1 MKKLSPVRTALL
13 LSVLAFV
20 GAGAALAQDAAPS
33 TATTPANN
41 GGGAP
46 GGGGRQGGWMNGVL
60 TPDEQAELKKDR
72 DAVFAADPDLKKQQD
87 DLMSQRPARDASQD
101 DKDAFRAK
109 AKDVRDKVK
118 AAVLKIDPAAAPIFA
133 KLEAAMAAHR
143 GGGGAGGGGG
153 GGR

>member
-13 LSVLAFV
+13 VSVLAFAGT
-20 GAGAALAQDAAPS
+20 GAVLAQNAAPS
-33 TATTPANN
+33 TSTPAPAGGN
-41 GGGAP
+41 GGGQ
-46 GGGGRQGGWMNGVL
+46 GGRGAWMNGVL

-118 AAVLKIDPAAAPIFA
+118 AAVLKIDPDAAAIFA
-133 KLEAAMAAHR
+133 KIEAAMAAHR

-153 GGR
+153 GR